1 MRFKVFQRAFIA
13 VMLLLVFSSTK
24 LLAEEKKYPP
34 YPDVWGY
41 ELPWLKENKND
52 KHFFLSVN
60 TMSDVKKMLNGDYL
74 FIYSIRKTK
83 KDEKFPE
90 ERGEVLI
97 EGVFFFSG
105 ERRDAKDII
114 KAEGDKHFLRPE
126 FYKKEFSDGSKIKVT
141 RPYPFKCRP
150 TINNFIEKRDKDNIV
165 IFEKALI
172 YLPDNPIRV
181 HSSPK
186 PGCDNV
192 PQGSGSYLR
201 WVDQIDL
208 VFIPLEDETF
218 LIADENSKAV
228 IRFDKDLNTKS
239 DLLNNRIFI
248 VDKKVIDGFN
258 AKAVNDQD
266 RTEAIYKHIINLKKG
281 GLKNGD
287 SK

>member
-1 MRFKVFQRAFIA
+1 MSFKVIQKISLS
-13 VMLLLVFSSTK
+13 VLLL
-24 LLAEEKKYPP
+24 LLIFFNTASAEEKKYPP

-52 KHFFLSVN
+52 KHFFQSVN
-60 TMSDVKKMLNGDYL
+60 TMLDVKKMLNGDYL
-74 FIYSIRKTK
+74 IIYSIWKTK

-90 ERGEVLI
+90 EKGKGLI

-105 ERRDAKDII
+105 ERRDAKDIVKEHI
-114 KAEGDKHFLRPE
+114 LPLE
-126 FYKKEFSDGSKIKVT
+126 FYKKEFGDGSRIKVT
-141 RPYPFKCRP
+141 SPYPFKCRP
-150 TINNFIEKRDKDNIV
+150 TINKFIEKRDKDNIV

-181 HSSPK
+181 YSVRKS
-186 PGCDNV
+186 GCDNV

-208 VFIPLEDETF
+208 VFISLEDETF
-218 LIADENSKAV
+218 LVADQKGKAV

-266 RTEAIYKHIINLKKG
+266 RTEAVYKHIINLKKG
-281 GLKNGD
+281 GK
-287 SK
+287 